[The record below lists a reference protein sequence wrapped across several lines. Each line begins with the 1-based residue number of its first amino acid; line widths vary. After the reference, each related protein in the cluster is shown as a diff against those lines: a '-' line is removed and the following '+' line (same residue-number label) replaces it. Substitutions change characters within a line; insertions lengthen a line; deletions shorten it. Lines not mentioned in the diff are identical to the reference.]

1 MRYGKLYQTANISGD
16 LINDTLS
23 HINSETLEKAT
34 VSNTKSDDPNDPSNS
49 YQGRGGRTN
58 SVSFIYDKQIQERWL
73 SVAKT
78 VNKDLGWDFNLTAIE
93 PIQYGEYA
101 KSEEYSW
108 HVDQHRTP
116 YKDNMIRKVSFS
128 VFLNDDYTGGEFD
141 LEIYPPQKT
150 PRFKTFSELPV
161 NTILFFQSEY
171 WHRVRPVQKGVRKSL
186 VGWIIGPKFR

>member
-1 MRYGKLYQTANISGD
+1 MRYGNLYQTANVNEK
-16 LINDTLS
+16 LITETLS
-23 HINSETLEKAT
+23 HVNSETLKKAT

-49 YQGRGGRTN
+49 YQGLGGRTN
-58 SVSFIYDKQIQERWL
+58 SVSFIHDKQIQERWL
-73 SVAKT
+73 SVART

-171 WHRVRPVQKGVRKSL
+171 WHRVRPVHDGVRKSL
-186 VGWIIGPKFR
+186 VGWVLGPKFR